1 MLRNINRED
10 DVKTND
16 SNNKGEDIN
25 GESDINKKFDAILK
39 DIKYNGKTSKSVS
52 VKNKV
57 ISINLHP

>member
-1 MLRNINRED
+1 MLRNSNRED

-52 VKNKV
+52 VKNQV

>member
-1 MLRNINRED
+1 MLRNSNRED